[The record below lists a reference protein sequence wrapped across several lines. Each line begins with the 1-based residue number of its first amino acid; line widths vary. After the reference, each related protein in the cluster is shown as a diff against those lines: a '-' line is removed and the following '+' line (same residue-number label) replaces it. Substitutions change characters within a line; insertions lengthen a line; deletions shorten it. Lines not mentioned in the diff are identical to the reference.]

1 MENSQNTE
9 PLVSIC
15 IPAYNGEKTIRKTID
30 SIVNQTY
37 KKLEI
42 IIVDNCSTDS
52 TVKIVQEFKD
62 SRIRLIQ
69 NEIHFPCAED
79 NWNRCFQYVHG
90 EVTAIFHAD
99 DVYLPNMVTR
109 QVETFIQFSSIGGV
123 FTQGDLIDE
132 NDEIIGAFELPE
144 QITGNTPYSYKEIL
158 IPTLEFGDFLPC
170 PSAMIRSE
178 IYKKLAPFRYDQYYS
193 ASDLDMWLRVA
204 KCAPIIILNETLMN
218 YRISKTQGT
227 YVLNRVRTHEAD
239 LFKVLDNHIAR
250 NQGKIEFPIDIL
262 HKYYLSKLEDA
273 LTCCSNYLRKEDV
286 KGCIV
291 NFSGIPWLKY
301 LKEIK
306 NFRFFNF
313 YSYQRILGLIIRI
326 TFRCS
331 KMAIT
336 GKINK
341 KSILRSSP
349 NDDETSPTSR

>member
-15 IPAYNGEKTIRKTID
+15 IPVYNGEKTIRKTID
-30 SIVNQTY
+30 SIITQTY
-37 KKLEI
+37 KNLEI

-69 NEIHFPCAED
+69 NEIFFPHGAD
-79 NWNRCFQYVHG
+79 NFNRCFQYVNG
-90 EVTAIFHAD
+90 EFTAIFHAD
-99 DVYLPNMVTR
+99 DVYLPNMVAR

-144 QITGNTPYSYKEIL
+144 QITGNTSYSYKEIL

-170 PSAMIRSE
+170 PSAMIRTE
-178 IYKKLAPFRYDQYYS
+178 LYKKLAPFRTNQYYS
-193 ASDLDMWLRVA
+193 AVDLDMWLRAA
-204 KCAPIIILNETLMN
+204 KCAPIIIINETLMN

-227 YVLNRVRTHEAD
+227 HVVNWLRTDEAD
-239 LFKVLDNHIAR
+239 FFKVCDFHIAQ
-250 NQGKIEFPIDIL
+250 NQGKIKFPIDVM

-291 NFSGIPWLKY
+291 KFSRIPWLKY
-301 LKEIK
+301 LKESVI
-306 NFRFFNF
+306 NIRFFDLD
-313 YSYQRILGLIIRI
+313 SYRRILGLIIRI
-326 TFRCS
+326 TIRCG

-336 GKINK
+336 EKIYKN
-341 KSILRSSP
+341 RYCSSQAAFQQK
-349 NDDETSPTSR
+349 